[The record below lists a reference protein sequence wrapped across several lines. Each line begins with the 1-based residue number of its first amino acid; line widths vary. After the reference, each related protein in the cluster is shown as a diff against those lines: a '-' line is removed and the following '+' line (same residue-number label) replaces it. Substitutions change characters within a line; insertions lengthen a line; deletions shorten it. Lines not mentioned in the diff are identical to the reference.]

1 MDDRHQ
7 LELEARIHR
16 ELRQLPDHAAP
27 ATLAPRVMAGLRAQA
42 QTPWWHRSFWAWP
55 KPVQAA
61 FVILLALLPVLLN
74 LWIIPSSAEVTRMDN
89 TFSRML
95 SALLM
100 EGQLILEVCVI
111 LASALTTAARA
122 CLQPPVIAALIVA
135 FLMYLWCIGTGTV
148 LLRVIKR

>member
-7 LELEARIHR
+7 LELEARIHQ

-27 ATLAPRVMAGLRAQA
+27 AALAPRVMAALRAQA
-42 QTPWWHRSFWAWP
+42 QMPWWQRSFWAWP
-55 KPVQAA
+55 KPVQAT
-61 FVILLALLPVLLN
+61 FVILLALLPVLFN
-74 LWIIPSSAEVTRMDN
+74 LWIIPSSAEASRLDN

-100 EGQLILEVCVI
+100 EGQLILEVCVT
-111 LASALTTAARA
+111 LASALSTAARA
-122 CLQPPVIAALIVA
+122 CLQPPVVATLIIA
-135 FLMYLWCIGTGTV
+135 FLMYLWCVGTGTV